1 MKIIL
6 DKIEKTDTICVFR
19 HQSPDPDALG
29 SQWGLVSWIKEVY
42 PEKHVFAMG
51 WHRGQSANLFGE
63 YETVSDDVVKSSL
76 AIILDTANKA
86 RIDDDRFELAFDSI
100 KIDHHPFTDQYAHYE
115 YIDDTAASTS
125 ELICQLIRT
134 KSEQTLSTLS
144 ATYLYMGIL
153 TDTLRF
159 STQSTSESTLH
170 NAAFLVNSHLNLS
183 KINDDLFGMEQNEFL
198 FSNYIRHHAIIE
210 DNGLVYI
217 KLDRTTLKQ
226 LNVSAGQAKEKVN
239 ELGLVR
245 SFKIWAIFIEQE
257 EDESIHYNGSI
268 RSRGLSVNDI
278 AKKYNGG
285 GHRLAAAV
293 KNLDDNLLES
303 CLNDLRLRIKG
314 EL

>member
-6 DKIEKTDTICVFR
+6 DKIEAANTICVFR

-29 SQWGLVSWIKEVY
+29 SQFGLVNWIKETY
-42 PEKHVFAMG
+42 PEKQVFAMG
-51 WHRGQSANLFGE
+51 WHRGQSANLFGD
-63 YETVSDDVVKSSL
+63 YETVSDEVVRNSL

-86 RIDDDRFELAFDSI
+86 RVDDDRFALAYDSI

-115 YIDDTAASTS
+115 YIDDSAASTS

-134 KSEQTLSTLS
+134 KSDKVLSTVT

-159 STQSTSESTLH
+159 STQSTSASTLH
-170 NAAFLVNSHLNLS
+170 CAAFLVNSHLNLS
-183 KINDDLFGMEQNEFL
+183 KINDDLFGMETNEFL
-198 FSNYIRHHAIIE
+198 FSNYIRHHAVIE
-210 DNGLVYI
+210 DEGLVYI
-217 KLDRTTLKQ
+217 KLDRETLKQ
-226 LNVSAGQAKEKVN
+226 LNVTPGQAKEKVN

-245 SFKIWAIFIEQE
+245 SFKIWALFIEQE
-257 EDESIHYNGSI
+257 EEGSVHYNGSL
-268 RSRGLSVNDI
+268 RSRGLTVNDI

-293 KNLDDNLLES
+293 KQLDEVKLES
-303 CLNDLRLRIKG
+303 CINDLRLRIKG

>member
-29 SQWGLVSWIKEVY
+29 SQWGLVSWIKEMY

-159 STQSTSESTLH
+159 STQSTSASTLH

>member
-6 DKIEKTDTICVFR
+6 DKIEAANTICVFR

-29 SQWGLVSWIKEVY
+29 SQFGLVSWIKETY
-42 PEKHVFAMG
+42 PEKQVFAMG
-51 WHRGQSANLFGE
+51 WHRGQSANLFGD
-63 YETVSDDVVKSSL
+63 YETVSDEVIRSSL
-76 AIILDTANKA
+76 AIILDTANRA
-86 RIDDDRFELAFDSI
+86 RIDDDRFALALDSI

-115 YIDDTAASTS
+115 YIDDSAASTS

-134 KSEQTLSTLS
+134 KSEKALSTQT

-159 STQSTSESTLH
+159 STQSTSASTLH
-170 NAAFLVNSHLNLS
+170 CAAFLVNSHLNLS
-183 KINDDLFGMEQNEFL
+183 KINDDLFGMETNEFL
-198 FSNYIRHHAIIE
+198 FSNYIRHHAVIE
-210 DNGLVYI
+210 EEGLVYI
-217 KLDRTTLKQ
+217 KLDRETLKR
-226 LNVSAGQAKEKVN
+226 LNVTSGQAKEKVN

-245 SFKIWAIFIEQE
+245 SFKIWALFIEQE
-257 EDESIHYNGSI
+257 EDGLIHYNGSL
-268 RSRGLSVNDI
+268 RSRCLTVNDI

-293 KNLDDNLLES
+293 KQLDDVKLES
-303 CLNDLRLRIKG
+303 CINDLRLSIKG

>member
-6 DKIEKTDTICVFR
+6 DKIEKSDFICVFR

-29 SQWGLVSWIKEVY
+29 SQFGLVNWIKETY
-42 PEKHVFAMG
+42 PNKQVFAMG
-51 WHRGQSANLFGE
+51 FHRGQSANLFGE
-63 YETVSDDVVKSSL
+63 YETVSDEIVKQSL
-76 AIILDTANKA
+76 SIILDTANKA
-86 RIDDDRFELAFDSI
+86 RVDDDRFELAYDSI

-115 YIDDTAASTS
+115 YIDETAASTS
-125 ELICQLIRT
+125 ELICRLIRT
-134 KSEQTLSTLS
+134 KSEQTLSTQT

-159 STQSTSESTLH
+159 STQSTSASTLH

-183 KINDDLFGMEQNEFL
+183 RINDDLFGMETNEFL

-210 DNGLVYI
+210 EDGLVYI
-217 KLDRTTLKQ
+217 KLDRNTLKR
-226 LNVSAGQAKEKVN
+226 LNISAGQAKEKVN

-245 SFKIWAIFIEQE
+245 SFKIWALFIEQE
-257 EDESIHYNGSI
+257 EDGSIHYNGSL
-268 RSRGLSVNDI
+268 RSRDLTVNDI
-278 AKKYNGG
+278 ARKYNGG

-293 KNLDDNLLES
+293 KMLDDTLLES
-303 CLNDLRLRIKG
+303 LINDLRLRIKG

>member
-6 DKIEKTDTICVFR
+6 DKIEAANTICVFR

-29 SQWGLVSWIKEVY
+29 SQFGLVNWIKEIY
-42 PEKHVFAMG
+42 PEKQVFAMG

-63 YETVSDDVVKSSL
+63 YETVSDEVIRTSL

-86 RIDDDRFELAFDSI
+86 RIDDDRFMLAYDSI

-125 ELICQLIRT
+125 ELICQLIRC
-134 KSEQTLSTLS
+134 KSDKILSTQT

-159 STQSTSESTLH
+159 STQSTSASTLH
-170 NAAFLVNSHLNLS
+170 CAAFLVNSHLNLS
-183 KINDDLFGMEQNEFL
+183 KINDDLFGMETNEFL
-198 FSNYIRHHAIIE
+198 FSNYIRHHAVIE
-210 DNGLVYI
+210 DEGLVYI
-217 KLDRTTLKQ
+217 RLDRETLKQ
-226 LNVSAGQAKEKVN
+226 LNVTPGLAKEKVN

-245 SFKIWAIFIEQE
+245 SFKIWALFIEQE
-257 EDESIHYNGSI
+257 EDGSIHFNGSI
-268 RSRGLSVNDI
+268 RSRGLTINDI
-278 AKKYNGG
+278 AKRYNGG

-293 KNLDDNLLES
+293 KHLDDAKLES
-303 CLNDLRLRIKG
+303 CINDLRLRIKG